1 MASVSFAISEIKRAK
16 GPSTPASLLRACRRA
31 SPLAERPPAQL
42 SWLGSCRNSLLSCQV
57 GSKLLAHLSP
67 TCSKGRAGR
76 DRWFSH
82 LPRLLL

>member
-42 SWLGSCRNSLLSCQV
+42 SWLGNCRNSLLSCQV